1 MSYKEVACGVMYNSE
16 NKILMGLRPEG
27 SPYAGIWEF
36 PGGQLEK
43 NETIE
48 ECLHR
53 EWMEEL
59 NLNIQIKKE
68 IYNAFYGKYLCRF
81 FVGKILNEDK
91 MEIKVHDNIKF
102 CNCEDI
108 LNLKIFDGDKEVLS
122 YL

>member
-59 NLNIQIKKE
+59 NLNIQIEKDSK
-68 IYNAFYGKYLCRF
+68 NLCIGSHHDRYHF
-81 FVGKILNEDK
+81 IWRCRWLASFKCVNEL
-91 MEIKVHDNIKF
+91 H
-102 CNCEDI
+102 
-108 LNLKIFDGDKEVLS
+108 S
-122 YL
+122 